1 MNIINI
7 ITHNINIITF
17 LGGLF
22 MASKE
27 QLRKIEIYCDSYA
40 PKNSD
45 GIKSQTGNEP
55 FESCEN
61 CKHFTKEGKCD
72 IDLIDKVL
80 SSLAMEN
87 DLKS

>member
-1 MNIINI
+1 
-7 ITHNINIITF
+7 
-17 LGGLF
+17 

-27 QLRKIEIYCDSYA
+27 QLRKIAIYCDSYN
-40 PKNSD
+40 PKTDHSLNMTSEVYEE
-45 GIKSQTGNEP
+45 K

-61 CKHFTKEGKCD
+61 CSHFTEDGKCN

-80 SSLAMEN
+80 TSLAMEQ